1 MKDDKLEGETEEAF
15 SPKTIVVAFDASLHS
30 IRALKTAISISEK
43 YGSEITVIHCVE
55 FPIVGYGE
63 GEMYYNWDEYYS
75 VEKKSITKT
84 LEPYTKEAKEKGIK
98 IKNVFTAG
106 TASVAESLLI
116 ESKKI
121 KPDLI
126 VMGSRGLGG
135 FKSLLLG
142 SVSSAVVTHST
153 FPVLI
158 IK

>member
-1 MKDDKLEGETEEAF
+1 MGSNNSTAEDESEFA
-15 SPKTIVVAFDASLHS
+15 PKKIVVAFDASLHS
-30 IRALKTAISISEK
+30 IRALKAAISISEK
-43 YGSEITVIHCVE
+43 YSSEITVIHCVE
-55 FPIVGYGE
+55 YPVVNYGE
-63 GEMYYNWDEYYS
+63 VYYNWDEFYTADKRNINKAS
-75 VEKKSITKT
+75 
-84 LEPYTKEAKEKGIK
+84 EPLMKDARKRKVKIEIVYTE
-98 IKNVFTAG
+98 G
-106 TASVAESLLI
+106 TTSVAESLLS

-153 FPVLI
+153 VPVLI